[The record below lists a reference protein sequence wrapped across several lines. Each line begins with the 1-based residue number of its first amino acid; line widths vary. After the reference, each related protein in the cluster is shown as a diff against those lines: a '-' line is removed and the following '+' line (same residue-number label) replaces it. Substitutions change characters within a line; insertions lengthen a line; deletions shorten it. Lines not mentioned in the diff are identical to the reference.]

1 MKDYNKSA
9 LKAIGIMMVIFFFFY
24 AMVGTLA
31 LAGVISGAL
40 PGHETQE
47 MLIVVLGYAVAL
59 LALICGIVCIAGN
72 VGASKLFGIIFAV
85 LGLAALVYQ
94 QVTNDTFSIFDCMAM
109 CFGVAIYFIASKIEK

>member
-9 LKAIGIMMVIFFFFY
+9 LKAIGIMMVIFAVIY